1 MRARS
6 QGGGGGARARYLD
19 PLPAADDAAEEEAAA
34 AAARSGGLKRRPAA
48 TGRRRDELGG
58 RPRLGAVRGSG
69 PGLGG
74 GGAAGGPRFSSA
86 AAAVSMRGTAGP
98 GPPGQGRLP
107 GTRGLKA
114 PPPPLLLLLALL
126 PLLPTP
132 GAAAAPASRPPALP
146 PAAAG
151 PSVSLYL
158 SEDEVRRLI
167 GEWGRLRQG
176 GQVGPGPGASGP
188 VRALWTAGGSVPA
201 PGSPPGP
208 GVCLLCWPGGVVPAR
223 LPPTPGQPSGL
234 LPKPPKD
241 PGTPRPPAS
250 FSIPACLQPLRPFAL
265 FPRGT
270 LPRRS
275 KFL

>member
-1 MRARS
+1 MTRCNV
-6 QGGGGGARARYLD
+6 LV
-19 PLPAADDAAEEEAAA
+19 AAA
-34 AAARSGGLKRRPAA
+34 AAAAGGADSS
-48 TGRRRDELGG
+48 GRRSFL
-58 RPRLGAVRGSG
+58 PSTAQPPGS
-69 PGLGG
+69 
-74 GGAAGGPRFSSA
+74 AAGGPGAGLGA
-86 AAAVSMRGTAGP
+86 AA
-98 GPPGQGRLP
+98 
-107 GTRGLKA
+107 GLGA
-114 PPPPLLLLLALL
+114 PPRAPSPAPAPPARTMRAALPPARLLPLLLLLALL